1 MLRMIST
8 AIKLYE
14 YLNLKLREIKMLND
28 NSGMW
33 SRGEQ
38 YTVYIVPFL
47 SASPFFFNHKIIAE
61 VMRAKHQAGRV

>member
-8 AIKLYE
+8 VIKLYE

-28 NSGMW
+28 NSGMR

-47 SASPFFFNHKIIAE
+47 SASLFFNHKIIAE